1 MGFSYRK
8 RINVGKGLGV
18 TLTSAG
24 MSASYRTQMG
34 SVGSKGYSIRTGIP
48 GLTFRSSW
56 ARGKYGLLVLLIIAI
71 VTVIY
76 VVVYNVI
83 GVCWFGVVWIYR
95 RITKQNVEPKI
106 L

>member
-18 TLTSAG
+18 TLSSAG

-34 SVGSKGYSIRTGIP
+34 SVGSRGYSIRTGIP

-56 ARGKYGLLVLLIIAI
+56 GRSKYGLIVLLVIAI
-71 VTVIY
+71 ATVVY
-76 VVVYNVI
+76 VIVYNVI
-83 GVCWFGVVWIYR
+83 GVCWFGMVWIYR
-95 RITKQNVEPKI
+95 RITRLNLESKM

>member
-18 TLTSAG
+18 TLSSAG
-24 MSASYRTQMG
+24 MSASYRKQMG
-34 SVGSKGYSIRTGIP
+34 SVGSRGYSIRTGIP

-56 ARGKYGLLVLLIIAI
+56 TRGKYGLLVLLIIAI

-83 GVCWFGVVWIYR
+83 GVCGFAMAWIYR
-95 RITKQNVEPKI
+95 RITRRNLESKM